1 MIIFVAKIIGAN
13 YVVFNVYEKMKRL
26 LFIMVC
32 LCSLYVS
39 AANNNSTVPY
49 LLPPW
54 YSYELRSLWQVVPQL
69 IEKGDT
75 TNAMREMH
83 RIEKLCKKK
92 YKSPLSHYEW
102 LSIKAKIYAN
112 CLNDLENACNIQFEA
127 CGVLPYKTK
136 YEREKCSAFIDAH
149 IYEYQLGELDLAY
162 KSAFLAYGIAN
173 ISENAKSLRPIT
185 TQYLIKSCISL
196 EKYKDALSIANV
208 WKKNASE
215 NYHSYYDNLSEKGG
229 SWGGYSSALSN
240 LVDATNAVIDCNLK
254 LGYLYNAEEELTLLD
269 SIVQSHNNRVID
281 SSDSIFKY
289 SVHDFSYHSRVKLLI
304 SKGELDKATELLQNT
319 SLEPC
324 IIDWYADEVKYN
336 GESLLKKAELYY
348 ERMQYDEAIQY
359 YIEAGDE
366 FFFVNQHHPNI
377 ADILH
382 KIVSCEKQNQGGY
395 TENTL
400 NALAMAYDILLN
412 SNNEGTLLFAKT
424 LQLSIENDLELNSG
438 SLTKHLW
445 SKWVMKTSL
454 IYLKYL
460 QEQFTKSTSNER
472 LHIWNN
478 GPYKDWFENMLPR
491 LVCENSDL
499 AGNDSIINCAYH
511 GVQITKNIQLH
522 SERRINEMIAE
533 SEDENLKEKYEKY
546 RSLRKDLL
554 NCYEEGKIENTDNL
568 CKEISELEN
577 YILRKLSL
585 SDDLDYKDA
594 WAINN
599 SYVDSIQVGDVYVD
613 FVRYTSSRS
622 LTTYGAMVAMNHN
635 DRPVV
640 LCVDLFTEEK
650 LDSISKENYHT
661 SNAIYELVWGKLSM
675 LFKNVE
681 AKNIYFAPI
690 GDLHKIAIENVP
702 DEYGISIGDKY
713 NVYRVTSTKEAIMYS
728 PNKTSSSGVKMLM
741 FGGMD
746 YESDE
751 IVIKRDA
758 IGLLPFTRFEV
769 DDIYHSL
776 PDDIYCT
783 KYVGKSATESCL
795 KSINTSEIDILHISA
810 HGFYWDKS
818 LKYGADDPI
827 SIHVGKRRGD
837 FTVEDMNMARSA
849 LLFSPEK
856 KESKEDGILFA
867 NEVSEMNFIN
877 LDLVTLSACKTAMGD
892 LSSEGLVGL
901 QRGFKKAGANSLLVS
916 LDIVSD
922 HATYLLMSEFYKH
935 LFAGCSKRESLQRA
949 QYYVKTYNNGMYKH
963 PRYWT
968 PFILIDGLD

>member
-1 MIIFVAKIIGAN
+1 
-13 YVVFNVYEKMKRL
+13 MKSIRHKRISL
-26 LFIMVC
+26 LLTAM
-32 LCSLYVS
+32 LCTLYTLAINTDTTATYTTIKAS
-39 AANNNSTVPY
+39 HFFTSTSVGEHWEIVP
-49 LLPPW
+49 
-54 YSYELRSLWQVVPQL
+54 EL
-69 IEKGDT
+69 IETGDT
-75 TNAMREMH
+75 ATAMVEMGK
-83 RIEKLCKKK
+83 IEEMCSRK
-92 YKSPLSHYEW
+92 YKSPLKHYEW
-102 LSIKAKIYAN
+102 LAVKAEIYAKY
-112 CLNDLENACNIQFEA
+112 LNDWENACNIQMEA
-127 CGVLPYKTK
+127 CNVLPLKDK
-136 YEREKCSAFIDAH
+136 YAWYRCRAFMMLH
-149 IYEYQLGELDLAY
+149 VYEYKLGELYLAY
-162 KSAFLAYGIAN
+162 VSAFLAEA
-173 ISENAKSLRPIT
+173 ISSLEEEAKVLRNFAVDCMMR
-185 TQYLIKSCISL
+185 SCFSL
-196 EKYKDALSIANV
+196 EKYKEALSY
-208 WKKNASE
+208 ASA
-215 NYHSYYDNLSEKGG
+215 YQRLTYDNYKHYYENIKGEKYPD
-229 SWGGYSSALSN
+229 SYSYTLRKFA
-240 LVDATNAVIDCNLK
+240 DATNYVIDCELE
-254 LGYLYNAEEELTLLD
+254 LGYIYDAEKNLLLLD
-269 SIVQSHNNRVID
+269 SIVQTHNSRAL
-281 SSDSIFKY
+281 SSNDSIFKY
-289 SVHDFSYHSRVKLLI
+289 GEEDYSFHNRVELLFKKGEYEEAYKLLEDYD
-304 SKGELDKATELLQNT
+304 SDLF
-319 SLEPC
+319 
-324 IIDWYADEVKYN
+324 IIDWFFDGIKDGGRKERNHAQLLYLQGEKEEALSNYWEVFKDLSSVNPNHPDIARIFYEIVLN
-336 GESLLKKAELYY
+336 EKTLEGEYS
-348 ERMQYDEAIQY
+348 
-359 YIEAGDE
+359 E
-366 FFFVNQHHPNI
+366 FTLGM
-377 ADILH
+377 LH
-382 KIVSCEKQNQGGY
+382 
-395 TENTL
+395 
-400 NALAMAYDILLN
+400 AAYDILLN
-412 SNNEGTLLFAKT
+412 SNNRESLQFAKT
-424 LQLSIENDLELNSG
+424 LQLIIKNDLELNSG

-445 SKWVMKTSL
+445 SEWVMRTSL
-454 IYLKYL
+454 NYLRYL

-478 GPYKDWFENMLPR
+478 GPYKDWFENLLPR
-491 LVCENSDL
+491 IVCENSDL
-499 AGNDSIINCAYH
+499 ARNDSIINCAYH

-728 PNKTSSSGVKMLM
+728 PNTTSSSGAKMLM

-751 IVIKRDA
+751 IVINRDA

-795 KSINTSEIDILHISA
+795 KSINTSEINILHISA

-818 LKYGADDPI
+818 VKYGADDPI

-968 PFILIDGLD
+968 PFILIDALD